1 MKKILWSRFS
11 GVMVVLVMFCAFG
24 FASTALAQ
32 QPKYGGILKIITNR
46 SAPSNYGIPVE
57 AGAGGLDQTSGI
69 IERLFTTDG
78 SHRPIPY
85 LCTSYELAPDKSFYT
100 LHLKKGVK
108 FHDGTDF
115 NAEAVKWNLNM
126 SVELKKP
133 SMRTVKEIEV
143 VDDYT
148 IKLHISKFDNSL
160 LPNFYTSQGTMI
172 SPTAVKKHGKRWVG
186 SHPVG
191 TGPFEFVSFEKDT
204 SVKYKKFDG
213 YWDKGKPYI
222 DGVEWHVIKDPT
234 VALVS
239 FQKGEAQVLFNPKE
253 RYANELKE
261 KGYSLL
267 TAPFLTVSIVGDT
280 IHPDSPLANKK
291 VLEAIEYAID
301 KKTIADTLGQGFW
314 EATVTSQAER
324 REGFGY
330 NSDYK
335 GRPYNVEKAKRLMTE
350 AGYPNGFK
358 TTLIMRQ
365 GFKDLA
371 IALQGYLGEIGIQ
384 FNIEMVDRP
393 KWVDYRYKKGW
404 NNTIF
409 HMLWG
414 PGDKTQQ
421 LYRFLGGTSYTS
433 LLKPPAYKKAIAGA
447 VATSDYA
454 EKEALTRE
462 AIKILA
468 DTSTVIPLYLNTFI
482 AATDKSVH
490 NFGFGPGYPHAFSIK
505 DVWLSE

>member
-1 MKKILWSRFS
+1 
-11 GVMVVLVMFCAFG
+11 
-24 FASTALAQ
+24 
-32 QPKYGGILKIITNR
+32 
-46 SAPSNYGIPVE
+46 
-57 AGAGGLDQTSGI
+57 
-69 IERLFTTDG
+69 
-78 SHRPIPY
+78 
-85 LCTSYELAPDKSFYT
+85 
-100 LHLKKGVK
+100 
-108 FHDGTDF
+108 
-115 NAEAVKWNLNM
+115 
-126 SVELKKP
+126 
-133 SMRTVKEIEV
+133 
-143 VDDYT
+143 
-148 IKLHISKFDNSL
+148 
-160 LPNFYTSQGTMI
+160 
-172 SPTAVKKHGKRWVG
+172 
-186 SHPVG
+186 
-191 TGPFEFVSFEKDT
+191 
-204 SVKYKKFDG
+204 
-213 YWDKGKPYI
+213 
-222 DGVEWHVIKDPT
+222 
-234 VALVS
+234 
-239 FQKGEAQVLFNPKE
+239 
-253 RYANELKE
+253 
-261 KGYSLL
+261 
-267 TAPFLTVSIVGDT
+267 
-280 IHPDSPLANKK
+280 
-291 VLEAIEYAID
+291 
-301 KKTIADTLGQGFW
+301 
-314 EATVTSQAER
+314 
-324 REGFGY
+324 
-330 NSDYK
+330 
-335 GRPYNVEKAKRLMTE
+335 VEKAKRLMTE